1 MHALSSV
8 LLLWNP
14 RLLQGECRSRTEAEL
29 LYLVVRHP
37 CMFINTIHES
47 SAGSS
52 RLDAWAAELLTCR
65 IPRAYYSSLTLTLS
79 VCMCVCHCCNN
90 CCVHLNIYCWKCTES
105 PPAAWRA
112 LTRFLWLSVFW
123 WWITHTHTCC
133 RDTLTHWHSH
143 SSGTWLKS
151 VHAPGQ
157 SLFLPQRY
165 RTPEAPVLFM

>member
-1 MHALSSV
+1 
-8 LLLWNP
+8 
-14 RLLQGECRSRTEAEL
+14 
-29 LYLVVRHP
+29 
-37 CMFINTIHES
+37 MFINTIHES

-123 WWITHTHTCC
+123 WWITHTHTHAAE
-133 RDTLTHWHSH
+133 THWHTDTVTAPAHDWRAYTLRDRVSFC
-143 SSGTWLKS
+143 LKDT
-151 VHAPGQ
+151 VHQ
-157 SLFLPQRY
+157 KHQCYLCSIIVF
-165 RTPEAPVLFM
+165 E